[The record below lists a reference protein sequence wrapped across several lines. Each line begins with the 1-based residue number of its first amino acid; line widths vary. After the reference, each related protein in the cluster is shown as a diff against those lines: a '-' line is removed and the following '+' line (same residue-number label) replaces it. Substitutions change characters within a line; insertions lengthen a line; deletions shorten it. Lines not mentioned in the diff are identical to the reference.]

1 MAARNRS
8 NPLALAVLACLFER
22 PVHPYEVAT
31 TLRARAKDES
41 IRLNYGSLY
50 SVVSALEK
58 RRMITPVETEREG
71 RRPERTVY
79 RITDAG
85 RAELVDW
92 LSELLG
98 TPEKEYPGFE
108 AGLSLMPVLPPD
120 DVVRL
125 LENRTTR
132 LRLELEAMRAT
143 HDLAAREGLP
153 RLLTIEGEYRRALLE
168 AELQFVRNL
177 RDEIAKGTFEGIKQW
192 RSYVATHYETD
203 PAEPDPERP
212 APRKSDAQPRPEEP
226 HATPDA
232 PRA

>member
-1 MAARNRS
+1 M
-8 NPLALAVLACLFER
+8 ALAVLACLFER
-22 PVHPYEVAT
+22 PMHPYEVAT
-31 TLRARAKDES
+31 TLRTRAKDHS

-50 SVVSALEK
+50 SVVGALEK

-120 DVVRL
+120 DVVSL
-125 LENRTTR
+125 LDNRTMR

-143 HDLAAREGLP
+143 HELAAHEGLP
-153 RLLTIEGEYRRALLE
+153 RLFAIEGEYRRAMLE
-168 AELQFVRNL
+168 AELAFVMTL
-177 RDEIAKGTFEGIKQW
+177 RDDIDKGTFEGIEQW
-192 RSYVATHYETD
+192 RGYAAASYGTD
-203 PAEPDPERP
+203 ASTASTASTAPPEVPGAGAADDSTPPDPQGG
-212 APRKSDAQPRPEEP
+212 AQTHKKP
-226 HATPDA
+226 
-232 PRA
+232 